1 MTQPC
6 MHVRCGHK
14 GAHRIPTSFKMTS
27 AQGDAHTND
36 VDVVC
41 QSEPSTYSLDPV
53 DYLPNEIL
61 CKIIGFLSVEDLCHL
76 AVCSKAWRNVTNTN
90 SLWLH
95 LCKLRDWE
103 RFGTEVDLR
112 KEKPIHSTETRKWG
126 SIPTFQA
133 ESVITGDCNVK
144 DLAPTCEWKE
154 VYMRAWHL
162 DRNWSEGR
170 YREHRAFLPKLTY
183 DKARGM
189 ASDGKTYAAGDYYG
203 FVRLWDLNSGR
214 FLRKFQANNLTD
226 SQIRDLKRV
235 AKETNRVNHVI
246 NHVHLKKDIG
256 VALYNGGILVF
267 EGSTGNALRRIS
279 TSKGS
284 NFDRYEP
291 WKSYFEEN
299 KIIVSYRWNDF
310 FPLHIWDISD
320 LVEGVDNGACT
331 ETILHIETSEDNP
344 HPEASY
350 HLLGCHGHFVITS
363 SLSHPEFLLWDT
375 RTPKIIRIYKGHKGN
390 VSCGHLDENTIMTG
404 DNAGEVKVWTTA
416 SDVCMKTLSEFPDHF
431 YRRRFNT
438 VQFTDKVIVAGTQS
452 RIVVWSRDGILL
464 NMEDVEFENA
474 RICSRL
480 VTYTR
485 SPELISVWDL
495 STGKRLYHNAFEFG
509 PLDLLY
515 TDDTKIV
522 IYICSMVQ
530 ILHFW

>member
-1 MTQPC
+1 
-6 MHVRCGHK
+6 
-14 GAHRIPTSFKMTS
+14 MTS

-170 YREHRAFLPKLTY
+170 YREHHAYLPVRTY
-183 DKARGM
+183 YKASSV
-189 ASDGKTYAAGDYYG
+189 ASDGRTYAAGDYYG
-203 FVRLWDLNSGR
+203 FVRLLDFNSGR
-214 FLRKFQANNLTD
+214 FLRKFQATNSTR
-226 SQIRDLKRV
+226 SQILKIKR
-235 AKETNRVNHVI
+235 ASMSRKTKTESDIAIH
-246 NHVHLKKDIG
+246 HMHLKNDIG
-256 VALYNGGILVF
+256 VAVFKGGMLVF
-267 EGSTGNALRRIS
+267 EGSTGNALRRI
-279 TSKGS
+279 TPSKWS
-284 NFDRYEP
+284 DFDRYLP
-291 WKSYFEEN
+291 RKSYFEEN
-299 KIIVSYRWNDF
+299 KIIVSYNWLD

-331 ETILHIETSEDNP
+331 ETILHTETSEDNP

-363 SLSHPEFLLWDT
+363 SLSHPEFLFWDT
-375 RTPKIIRIYKGHKGN
+375 RTPEIIRIYKGHKGN

-416 SDVCMKTLSEFPDHF
+416 SDVCMKTLSEFPPEVCLNSHF
-431 YRRRFNT
+431 HHRRINT
-438 VQFTDKVIVAGTQS
+438 VQFTDKVIVAGSQS

-464 NMEDVEFENA
+464 NMEDVEL
-474 RICSRL
+474 RSTSICNRL
-480 VTYTR
+480 VTCTR

-495 STGKRLYHNAFEFG
+495 STGKRLYRHEFELG
-509 PLDLLY
+509 LLDLLY
-515 TDDTKIV
+515 TDDTRIV
-522 IYICSMVQ
+522 VQ
-530 ILHFW
+530 VGYNRLVKMLQFW